1 MNHDAFR
8 NAESLSDQDLL
19 VQLQVLVHQEREVT
33 VALIAHLAVLDE
45 RGLHLAEGY
54 SSLFSYC
61 TQALHLSEHAAFG
74 RIAAARAA
82 RQFPMLLEM
91 LADGSLT
98 LTTVGLL
105 APHLT
110 PANQDAL
117 LAAARHKSK
126 RQVEQILAELHPLPG
141 IPSTIRRLPLPVD
154 SRSSP
159 TSQVSPPPASTHDSL
174 HSVQSVEPSVAS
186 HPGPTV
192 HADGH
197 RHAVDGGV
205 ESPSPLPLHAP
216 PRAAVV
222 TPLGLERYRVQ
233 FTATAEFCD
242 KLRLAQDLLR
252 HQIPD
257 GDLAEILD
265 RALAVLLEALARERF
280 ATSDR
285 PRKRGADQSGRSATG
300 TRHISAEVK
309 RAVWLRD
316 GGRCA
321 FVGHSGR
328 RCNTRGF
335 LEFHHIVPYAEGGEA
350 TVKNIE
356 LRCRAHNQYEAAL
369 HFGEDSDPTAVA
381 FPGAGPRTPLVSRM
395 TSAARAGPG

>member
-1 MNHDAFR
+1 MNHDALR
-8 NAESLSDQDLL
+8 RAESLSDRDLL
-19 VQLQVLVHQEREVT
+19 VQLKVLVHQEREVT

-45 RGLHLAEGY
+45 RGLHFAEGY

-82 RQFPMLLEM
+82 RRFPILLEM
-91 LADGSLT
+91 VAGGALT
-98 LTTVGLL
+98 LTTLGLL

-126 RQVEQILAELHPLPG
+126 RQVEQILADLHPLPG
-141 IPSTIRRLPLPVD
+141 VPSTIRRLPLPVD
-154 SRSSP
+154 SASPP
-159 TSQVSPPPASTHDSL
+159 TSPVSPPPTSTLDSI

-186 HPGPTV
+186 DPSASAG
-192 HADGH
+192 
-197 RHAVDGGV
+197 
-205 ESPSPLPLHAP
+205 ESRPPDSLHAP
-216 PRAAVV
+216 PRAAAV
-222 TPLGLERYRVQ
+222 TPLGLKRYRVQ

-242 KLRLAQDLLR
+242 KLCLAQDLLR

-257 GDLAEILD
+257 GDLTEILD
-265 RALAVLLEALARERF
+265 RALTVLLESLAKERF
-280 ATSDR
+280 ATTDR
-285 PRKRGADQSGRSATG
+285 PRRRGADQGGGSTTV
-300 TRHISAEVK
+300 TRHIPAEVK

-328 RCNTRGF
+328 RCSTRGF

-369 HFGEDSDPTAVA
+369 HFGEDSDPTAVP
-381 FPGAGPRTPLVSRM
+381 FPGPVPRTPLVSRL
-395 TSAARAGPG
+395 TPAARAGPG

>member
-1 MNHDAFR
+1 MNRDAFR
-8 NAESLSDQDLL
+8 NAESLSDQELL

-54 SSLFSYC
+54 PSLFSYC

-91 LADGSLT
+91 LAGGSLT

-141 IPSTIRRLPLPVD
+141 VPSTIRRLPLPVD
-154 SRSSP
+154 SASPP
-159 TSQVSPPPASTHDSL
+159 TSQASPPPASTPDPI
-174 HSVQSVEPSVAS
+174 HSVQSVESSVAS
-186 HPGPTV
+186 DHSAGV
-192 HADGH
+192 
-197 RHAVDGGV
+197 V
-205 ESPSPLPLHAP
+205 ESRTPDSLHAP
-216 PRAAVV
+216 PRAAAV
-222 TPLGLERYRVQ
+222 TPLGLKRYRVQ

-265 RALAVLLEALARERF
+265 RALAVLLEALAWERF

-300 TRHISAEVK
+300 TRHIPAEVK

-321 FVGHSGR
+321 FTGHSGR
-328 RCNTRGF
+328 RCNTHGF

-369 HFGEDSDPTAVA
+369 HFGEDSDPAAVP

-395 TSAARAGPG
+395 TPAARAGPG